1 MKIDTLFQVVNISV
15 YAGMYMQYVLTVSRS
30 YHRNKTT
37 QKTQEK
43 ITVHVC
49 LSPECKKEKMQD
61 ENRGSIEE
69 RGGEE
74 RGEENEK
81 QVTQ

>member
-1 MKIDTLFQVVNISV
+1 M
-15 YAGMYMQYVLTVSRS
+15 YALCVTVSTS
-30 YHRNKTT
+30 YHRKKTT
-37 QKTQEK
+37 QKETQEK

-74 RGEENEK
+74 REEENEK

>member
-1 MKIDTLFQVVNISV
+1 MKIDTLFQVVDISV

-49 LSPECKKEKMQD
+49 LSPECKKKMQD
-61 ENRGSIEE
+61 ENRGSMEE